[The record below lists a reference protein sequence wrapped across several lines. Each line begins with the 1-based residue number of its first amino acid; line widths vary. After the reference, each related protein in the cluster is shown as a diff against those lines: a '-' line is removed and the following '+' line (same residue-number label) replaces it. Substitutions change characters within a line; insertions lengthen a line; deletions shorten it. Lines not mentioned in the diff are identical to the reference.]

1 MDYKSTR
8 TLTNITNQDFTFA
21 WDKQEYTLKA
31 GETET
36 YPTFLAEHGAKHLAE
51 WILIHGERKMFDDLI
66 DSSGKRT
73 AKVMVIED
81 LKSAMDLLLD
91 GGKNAKVEEKETP
104 VVADVVNTPVNTPSA
119 DVPLENLPLEELRA
133 KAKEKG
139 IKNAHVKG
147 RKKLL
152 AEMQ

>member
-1 MDYKSTR
+1 
-8 TLTNITNQDFTFA
+8 
-21 WDKQEYTLKA
+21 
-31 GETET
+31 
-36 YPTFLAEHGAKHLAE
+36 PTFLAEHGAKHLAE